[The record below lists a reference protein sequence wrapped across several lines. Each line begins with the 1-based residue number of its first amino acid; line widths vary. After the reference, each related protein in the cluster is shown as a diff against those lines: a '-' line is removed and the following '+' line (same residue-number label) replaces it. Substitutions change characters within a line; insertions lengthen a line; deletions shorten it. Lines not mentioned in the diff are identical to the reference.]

1 MNSGY
6 NESDASPDMSEADA
20 GLAPDRL
27 MELATAYWT
36 SRVLLSAVEVGV
48 FTALADG
55 PLSGEELRE
64 HSGLHQRGSADFFDA
79 LVALGLLDREDR
91 LYRNT
96 AETNLYLDSGK
107 ATYMGGMMEFH
118 GKSVFGVWAS
128 LTDALR
134 TGESPIHGSTEE
146 FFSQSYGDPQELTAF
161 LTAMSAYC
169 AAPASALAKVFPWQ
183 GRQTFCD
190 LGTAQGMVPVQL
202 TLRHPHLRGVG
213 FDLPQVGPVFE
224 KFVADNGLGSRVSFS
239 AGDFFKDPLPS
250 AEVYILGHVLHDW
263 GIDAKRTLLQRTYD
277 ALPRGGAVIVNEML
291 IDDERRVNAAG
302 LLMSLNGLVMSPDAF
317 DFTGADCQGW
327 MADAGFRDTYLEH
340 LVGPESMV
348 VGFK

>member
-1 MNSGY
+1 MNTGYDKSGAGT
-6 NESDASPDMSEADA
+6 DAPQSNPGHSPN
-20 GLAPDRL
+20 RL
-27 MELATAYWT
+27 MELATAYWA

-48 FTALADG
+48 FTALAGG
-55 PLSGEELRE
+55 PLPGEELRE
-64 HSGLHQRGSADFFDA
+64 RTRLHQRGSADFFDA
-79 LVALGLLDREDR
+79 LVALGLLDRDGST
-91 LYRNT
+91 YRNT
-96 AETNLYLDSGK
+96 AETGLYLDSGK

-118 GKSVFGVWAS
+118 AKAVFGAWAS

-134 TGESPIHGSTEE
+134 TGENPIHGSTEE
-146 FFSQSYGDPQELTAF
+146 FFSQSYADPQELTAF
-161 LTAMSAYC
+161 LTAMSAYS
-169 AAPASALAKVFPWQ
+169 AAPARALAKVFPWE

-202 TLRHPHLRGVG
+202 ALRHPHLRGVG

-224 KFVADNGLGSRVSFS
+224 KFVADHGLGSRVSFS
-239 AGDFFKDPLPS
+239 AGDFFTDPLPP
-250 AEVYILGHVLHDW
+250 AEVYIFGHVLHDW
-263 GIDAKRTLLQRTYD
+263 GIDAKRALLQRTYA
-277 ALPRGGAVIVNEML
+277 ALPAGGAVIVNEML

-317 DFTGADCQGW
+317 DFTGADCRGW
-327 MADAGFRDTYLEH
+327 MADAGFRDTYIEH